1 MRTTAGGEIDAG
13 LSKRRR
19 RRKSYDESV
28 NEPAKLIEIESV
40 EVEAE
45 VPAEENE
52 PVETVERE
60 DKPETSACRDRID
73 AAKEQ
78 WRSADWGRGLLDLP
92 PDDREEFTAPPPPR
106 P

>member
-1 MRTTAGGEIDAG
+1 MGTTAGGEIDAG

-28 NEPAKLIEIESV
+28 EPAKLIEIESV

-45 VPAEENE
+45 IPAEENE

-60 DKPETSACRDRID
+60 DKPETSAF
-73 AAKEQ
+73 E
-78 WRSADWGRGLLDLP
+78 
-92 PDDREEFTAPPPPR
+92 DDEPSR
-106 P
+106 